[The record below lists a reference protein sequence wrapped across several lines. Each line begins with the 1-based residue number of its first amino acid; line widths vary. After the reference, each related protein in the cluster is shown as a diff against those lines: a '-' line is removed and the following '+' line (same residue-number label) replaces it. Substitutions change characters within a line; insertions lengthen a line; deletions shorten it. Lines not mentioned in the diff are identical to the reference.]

1 MSQQNSFPEHYL
13 YKIWSNGYLNGKN
26 LTTEDGQSITVLA
39 PGKRNSISG
48 PDFQSAKI
56 LLGDKLFTG
65 DIEFHVNPEE
75 WYDHH
80 HHTDKY
86 YNQVILHVTFFPS
99 DLKIETENKKTLPQL
114 VLSNYLTI
122 QDLLDHLLLSE
133 KLDFKTGIPCQNQ
146 LPNISSN
153 VKLSVLREFGHLHFM
168 SKVNRF
174 TERCNTLLKQPQYVL
189 GKRYVWDQLM
199 FEGLFRVLGYPNN
212 KEAFEKLAMEFPVT
226 EWDETK
232 STDEVL
238 ANLIKQSGIDDEK
251 NTEWIKGGSYPVN
264 HPKVRMA
271 AGANLI
277 KQFDKTG
284 FLKPLLSSL
293 EAFLNMQK
301 PEEKIVKE
309 MVNMLRPKEKSDIP
323 FGVEKRESVIFNSWL
338 PILYLYGKLAERN
351 DIQRLV
357 LSVCDDYENRQHI
370 RKADTLLDF
379 AGCERKS
386 FTLIWGAIEIQD
398 SMCALK
404 RCQECRIGREILK
417 S

>member
-13 YKIWSNGYLNGKN
+13 YKIWSNGLLNGKS
-26 LTTEDGQSITVLA
+26 LTTEDGQSITIIF
-39 PGKRNSISG
+39 PGKRNTISG

-56 LLGDKLFTG
+56 WLGEKQLSG
-65 DIEFHVNPEE
+65 DIEFHVAPKE

-86 YNQVILHVTFFPS
+86 YNNVILHVSFFPT
-99 DLKIETENKKTLPQL
+99 DITIETENKTSIPQL

-122 QDLLDHLLLSE
+122 QDLLDHLLLSD
-133 KLDFKTGIPCQNQ
+133 KLDFKIGVPCQNQ
-146 LPNISSN
+146 LAKINSN

-174 TERCNTLLKQPQYVL
+174 TERCDTLLKQPQYVL
-189 GKRYVWDQLM
+189 GKRYIWDQLL

-212 KEAFEKLAMEFPVT
+212 KEAFEKLAMNYPVT
-226 EWDETK
+226 DWDEMH
-232 STDEVL
+232 SADDVL
-238 ANLIKQSGIDDEK
+238 NQLITLSGIDDDG
-251 NTEWIKGGSYPVN
+251 NTTWVKGGSYPAN
-264 HPKVRMA
+264 QPKTRMA

-284 FLKPLLSSL
+284 FLKPLLSML

-301 PEEKIVKE
+301 PEEKIVGE
-309 MVNMLRPKEKSDIP
+309 MINMLKPKEKSNTP
-323 FGVEKRESVIFNSWL
+323 FGVQKRESVIFNSWL
-338 PILYLYGKLAERN
+338 PILYLYGKLAERT

-357 LSVCDDYENRQHI
+357 LSVCDDYENRQKI
-370 RKADTLLDF
+370 KKADTLLDI
-379 AGCERKS
+379 AGCEKKS

-404 RCQECRIGREILK
+404 KCQECRIGREILK